1 MPRSITEPL
10 LREVPVLDADEP
22 VGEAVHKLVETG
34 LPALPVVESG
44 GELKGIFGER
54 EFIAAF
60 FPAYLG
66 QLKYAGFVKNALE
79 DALEKRQGCLR
90 ESVGDHANTEHVD
103 VGDDWSDAGLAEI
116 FLHHRVLI
124 VPVFADGRVRGVIT
138 RTDFFRALV
147 DHVSAT

>member
-10 LREVPVLDADEP
+10 LREVPLLGADET
-22 VGEAVHKLVETG
+22 VEDAVHDLLDSG
-34 LPALPVVESG
+34 LPALPVVEPDG
-44 GELKGIFGER
+44 RLKGIFGER

-90 ESVGDHANTEHVD
+90 ETVGQHTNTEHVD
-103 VGDDWSDAGLAEI
+103 VGGDWSDAGLAEI

-124 VPVFADGRVRGVIT
+124 VPVFADGRVQGVIT
-138 RTDFFRALV
+138 RSDFFRALV
-147 DHVSAT
+147 DHVASE